1 MTIPHRILPRP
12 AAPREQAR
20 AALHLPIVGMR
31 CAGCVAGVEKA
42 LSNVAGVEE
51 VHVNLATCSAAVALA
66 AAATPPTPRLLE
78 AVARSGFTVPCTTTE
93 LVLTGLRCA
102 SCVQR
107 VEHALAAVPGVL
119 AATVQ
124 PATGEARVEHVAGLD
139 QALLVEAVTRAGYRV
154 VTPGLGEDEA
164 AVEERLRREEHH
176 DLLRRL
182 AVAATVTLA
191 VMIAS
196 AAIMA
201 REPPDAHHLG
211 WSLLAWLN
219 TPMETLARI
228 LAPWLWSMPLAG
240 LRWGLAAVAVPTWL
254 WTAWPI
260 LRQGTGKLLRYRNP
274 DMDTLIAVGTA
285 AAVLASLAGTI
296 APGVFRAADLPAHLY
311 FEAALMIVTLILV
324 GRLLESRA
332 KGRTSQ
338 AVRRLLGLTP
348 TTARRLGPGGTEEE
362 VPVAALRPGDRV
374 RVLPGE
380 RVPCDGVVLQGSSAV
395 NEAMLTGEPTPVAK
409 SPGERVVGGT
419 VNGEGSLLVLVE
431 HVGSDTVLA
440 RIVRLVRQAQTSKAP
455 VQRLADRIAGRFVP
469 AVLVVAAVTATA
481 WLLLGPHPKALYAFT
496 TAVSVL
502 VIACPCALGLA
513 TPTALAVATGRGAEL
528 GILITSAVALERAA
542 AVRTVVLD
550 KTGTLTEGRPELVD
564 IAFLDGDDG
573 VLPMVAGIEAH
584 SEHPLARAVVEG
596 LVARGISPVP
606 VTEVHAVPGRG
617 VRARVADHTVLVGSP
632 AFLSAAGV
640 AGDEEYRA
648 HIEEVA
654 ARPAT
659 PVAVALDGRV
669 VALLAVADP
678 LRPSAAA
685 ALERL
690 RALGQEPWLV
700 TGDGPATAG
709 AVARAV
715 GIPPENVRAN
725 ALPADKVATVRQ
737 LAGRGAVAFVGDGL
751 NDAPALAAADVGIT
765 LASGTDVAA
774 EASQVVLARPD
785 LSLLPAAFELARA
798 TTRTI
803 RWNLLW
809 AFGYNVLGIPV
820 AAGVL
825 YPATGTLLSPE
836 LAAAAMAL
844 SSLLVVTNS
853 LGLRRFRSTR

>member
-1 MTIPHRILPRP
+1 
-12 AAPREQAR
+12 
-20 AALHLPIVGMR
+20 MR

-42 LSNVAGVEE
+42 LSTVAGVEE
-51 VHVNLATCSAAVALA
+51 VRVNLATSSAAVVLA
-66 AAATPPTPRLLE
+66 PAAIPPTSRLLE
-78 AVARSGFTVPCTTTE
+78 AVAGAGFAVPRASTE

-107 VEHALAAVPGVL
+107 VEHALVAVPGVL
-119 AATVQ
+119 AAAVQ
-124 PATGEARVEHVAGLD
+124 LATGEARVEHVAGLD
-139 QALLVEAVTRAGYRV
+139 RALLVEAVTRAGYGV
-154 VTPGLGEDEA
+154 VTPGAGEDEA
-164 AVEERLRREEHH
+164 AVEERLRQEEQD

-196 AAIMA
+196 AAVMA
-201 REPPDAHHLG
+201 REPTDAHHLG

-219 TPMETLARI
+219 APMETLARI

-240 LRWGLAAVAVPTWL
+240 LRGGLAAVAVPTWL

-260 LRQGTGKLLRYRNP
+260 LRQGTRRLLRHRSP

-285 AAVLASLAGTI
+285 AAVLASLAGTLG
-296 APGVFRAADLPAHLY
+296 PEVFRAAGLPAHLY
-311 FEAALMIVTLILV
+311 FEAALMIVTLVLV

-348 TTARRLGPGGTEEE
+348 ATARRLEPGGTEEE
-362 VPVAALRPGDRV
+362 VPVAALKAGDRV

-395 NEAMLTGEPTPVAK
+395 NEAMLTGEPAPAAK
-409 SPGERVVGGT
+409 GPGDRVVGGT
-419 VNGEGSLLVLVE
+419 VNGEGSLLVLVD
-431 HVGSDTVLA
+431 HVGADTVLA
-440 RIVRLVRQAQTSKAP
+440 QIVRLVRQAQASKAP
-455 VQRLADRIAGRFVP
+455 VQRLADRIAAHFVP
-469 AVLVVAAVTATA
+469 AVLAVAAVTAAA
-481 WLLLGPHPKALYAFT
+481 WLLLGPHPRGLYAFT

-513 TPTALAVATGRGAEL
+513 TPTALAVGTGRGAEL
-528 GILITSAVALERAA
+528 GILITSAMALERAA
-542 AVRTVVLD
+542 AVRTVILD

-564 IAFLDGDDG
+564 IPFLDGDAG

-596 LVARGISPVP
+596 LAARGISPAP

-617 VRARVADHTVLVGSP
+617 VRARVGDHTVLVGSP
-632 AFLSAAGV
+632 AFLAAAGV
-640 AGDEEYRA
+640 AGGEVYSARV
-648 HIEEVA
+648 EEVA

-659 PVAVALDGRV
+659 PVAVALDGRA

-690 RALGQEPWLV
+690 RALGLKPWLV

-715 GIPPENVRAN
+715 GIPPDHVRAN
-725 ALPADKVATVRQ
+725 ALPADKVATVRE

-751 NDAPALAAADVGIT
+751 NDAPALAAADVGVT

-785 LSLLPAAFELARA
+785 LTLLPAAFELARA

-809 AFGYNVLGIPV
+809 AFGYNVLGIPI

-853 LGLRRFRSTR
+853 LRLRRFRFRR

>member
-1 MTIPHRILPRP
+1 MTIPHRILPTL
-12 AAPREQAR
+12 AARREPTR
-20 AALHLPIVGMR
+20 VTLHLPIAGMR

-42 LSNVAGVEE
+42 LRNVAGVEE
-51 VHVNLATCSAAVALA
+51 VHVNLATSSATLRLA
-66 AAATPPTPRLLE
+66 PSGPPATPRLVE
-78 AVARSGFTVPCTTTE
+78 AVARSGFMVPCTTTE
-93 LVLTGLRCA
+93 LVLTDLHCA

-107 VEHALAAVPGVL
+107 VERALAAVPGVL
-119 AATVQ
+119 AAAVQ
-124 PATGEARVEHVAGLD
+124 VATGEARVEHVAGLD
-139 QALLVEAVTRAGYRV
+139 RTALVEAVMAAGYGV
-154 VTPGLGEDEA
+154 VTPASGEDEA
-164 AVEERLRREEHH
+164 AVDERLRREERG
-176 DLLRRL
+176 DLLQRL
-182 AVAATVTLA
+182 AVAATVTVG

-196 AAIMA
+196 AAVMA
-201 REPPDAHHLG
+201 RQPTSAHHVG

-228 LAPWLWSMPLAG
+228 VAPWLWSLPLAG

-260 LRQGTGKLLRYRNP
+260 LRQGTRRLLRHRSP
-274 DMDTLIAVGTA
+274 DMDTLIAVGTG

-296 APGVFRAADLPAHLY
+296 APGVFRAAGLPAHLY
-311 FEAALMIVTLILV
+311 FEAALMIVTLILL

-332 KGRTSQ
+332 RGRTSE
-338 AVRRLLGLTP
+338 AVRRLLGLAP
-348 TTARRLGPGGTEEE
+348 ATARRLDASGAEEE
-362 VPVAALRPGDRV
+362 VLVATLKPGDRV
-374 RVLPGE
+374 RILPGE
-380 RVPCDGVVLQGSSAV
+380 RVPCDGVVLQGASAV
-395 NEAMLTGEPTPVAK
+395 NEAMLTGEPAPVAK
-409 SPGERVVGGT
+409 GPGERVVGGT

-431 HVGSDTVLA
+431 HVGADTVLA
-440 RIVRLVRQAQTSKAP
+440 RIVRLVRQAQASKAP
-455 VQRLADRIAGRFVP
+455 VQRLADRVAARFVP
-469 AVLVVAAVTATA
+469 AVLAVAAVTAAA
-481 WLLLGPHPKALYAFT
+481 WLLLGPHPRGLYAFT

-513 TPTALAVATGRGAEL
+513 TPTALAVGTGRGAEL

-564 IAFLDGDDG
+564 IPFLDGDAG
-573 VLPMVAGIEAH
+573 VLSMVAGIETH

-596 LVARGISPVP
+596 LTARGISPAP
-606 VTEVHAVPGRG
+606 VTEAHAVPGSG
-617 VRARVADHTVLVGSP
+617 VRARVGEHTVLVGSP
-632 AFLSAAGV
+632 AFLAAAGV
-640 AGDEEYRA
+640 AGGEVYRA
-648 HIEEVA
+648 RAEEVA

-659 PVAVALDGRV
+659 PVAVGLDGRA

-678 LRPSAAA
+678 LRPSAAP

-690 RALGQEPWLV
+690 RALGLKPWLV

-715 GIPPENVRAN
+715 GIPPDHVRAN

-737 LAGRGAVAFVGDGL
+737 LAGREPVAFVGDGL
-751 NDAPALAAADVGIT
+751 NDAPALAAADVGVT

-774 EASQVVLARPD
+774 EASQVVLTRPD
-785 LSLLPAAFELARA
+785 LTLLPAAFELARA

-809 AFGYNVLGIPV
+809 AFGYNVLGIPI

-825 YPATGTLLSPE
+825 YPATGALLSPE

-853 LGLRRFRSTR
+853 LRLRYFHPKA